1 MAVLRDVWA
10 NYRDESFISQFLSP
24 RLMRHYR
31 MFHLHDDPEQK
42 EGIRVDAI
50 HDERGYRR
58 LRRELARQ
66 YDVGFIDANL
76 EVVDVDLAGDR
87 RLMLRHNVVKGAK
100 LNEADAVRVLQHLA
114 NLWSYDVSLVEVD
127 EADAVLKEHKMTPN
141 TVAAV
146 A

>member
-1 MAVLRDVWA
+1 
-10 NYRDESFISQFLSP
+10 
-24 RLMRHYR
+24 